1 MVLRRRI
8 QPILREIEFLLGSQH
23 NEKCKKR
30 IMLFFNALQG

>member
-8 QPILREIEFLLGSQH
+8 QLREIEFLLGSQH

-30 IMLFFNALQG
+30 IILFFNALQG